1 MQTIGI
7 TLALNGT
14 DKVQQGL
21 RAVRSDL
28 GALGPASQTSARAAA
43 ANLGSMKASAAQ
55 TAAALRSV
63 PAQFTDIV
71 VSLQSGQ
78 QPLTVLLQQGGQL
91 KDMFGGIVPA
101 AKALAGYVVGL
112 ITPLT
117 LLAGGIAALGVAYY
131 QGSKEQDAFNK
142 ALVMTGNRAGV
153 TAGQLAQMARALSGQ
168 GYTQSAAAAAI
179 AELASTGK
187 IGAENMERFAATA
200 MELEQRVGI
209 PVQNTVKDLAEL
221 GKAPVEAS
229 IKLNQQYGYLTTA
242 TLAMIRALQDEGR
255 EADAAA
261 VAQNAYASAMTE
273 RTKVIT
279 QNLGYI
285 ERGWNKVTTAARK
298 GWDAIRGIGRTA
310 TPEEELGAVQDEIA
324 NIERALATGR
334 GFGETKGGAATG
346 RGGSLLSE
354 QEKAALR
361 ERLAA
366 RRQEEQAL
374 RSKTQAEQADS
385 QAQAKNRAIQDAGI
399 AAFEQIAAA
408 NDKAKTK
415 QEQLND
421 ALDTYR
427 KNVEKLRAARALETD
442 PAKLAAIDAL
452 ISPAQIAKAEAAI
465 RQQFAEKSG
474 SGTST
479 LAAARRAE
487 LADLQATLRQEQA
500 LLGQRKQ
507 QLDIQYSAGLVSMED
522 YYRQQR
528 GLIEQSAKLEEAAL
542 QSKLQRLEQEKTKGV
557 DALNVQRQIADVQG
571 QLAVR
576 RIQTQNELAEADQR
590 AAKAVQQHAA
600 ALAQLNS
607 NYTAYV
613 NQLQSRANLQ
623 VASVGMGQE
632 RSAYEQQL
640 LSIRENYANQMRNL
654 EDQRG
659 TASNW
664 TAANEAYYQ
673 ERMRL
678 LKAQL
683 DAEVRLHGE
692 TYARIQEA
700 QGNWQN
706 GAIRAMEDYATSGR
720 NVAEQ
725 TANAFTRAFSGM
737 EDALVNFTMT
747 GKADFK
753 SMAESIIADLIRIQ
767 IRAAMV
773 QALGGADGSGGWL
786 GTLVNAGMSWLT
798 GGAGGAS
805 AAGSQYSLTTASNYN
820 GGGLGL
826 KPNAKGGVYASPSLS
841 MYRNQVLD
849 APTVFA
855 FAKGGAPGRMGLMG
869 EAGPEAIMP
878 LTRGPDGNLGVRA
891 HGAGGAS
898 VVVNIH
904 PPDGYTA
911 QKRESSGVGG
921 EKIIDV
927 MFREFEGRLAAQVSG
942 GHGVMHQA
950 LNARKNMGM

>member
-1 MQTIGI
+1 MQPIGI

-28 GALGPASQTSARAAA
+28 GALGPASQTSARAATA
-43 ANLGSMKASAAQ
+43 SLGSMQMSAAQ
-55 TAAALRSV
+55 TSAALRMV

-101 AKALAGYVVGL
+101 AKALAGYVAGL
-112 ITPLT
+112 VSPLT

-131 QGSKEQDAFNK
+131 QGTQEQDAFNK
-142 ALVMTGNRAGV
+142 ALVMTGNRVGTT
-153 TAGQLAQMARALSGQ
+153 TAQLTEMAKSLSRNGYSQSGAADALAQLAQVGQ
-168 GYTQSAAAAAI
+168 IGTQH
-179 AELASTGK
+179 L
-187 IGAENMERFAATA
+187 ERFAAVA
-200 MELEQRVGI
+200 LDLEKRVGI
-209 PVQNTVKDLAEL
+209 PVQNTVKELAEL
-221 GKAPVEAS
+221 GKSPVEAS
-229 IKLNQQYGYLTTA
+229 IKLNQQYGYLTAA
-242 TLAMIRALQDEGR
+242 TLAQIQALKEQGR
-255 EADAAA
+255 EDDAAA
-261 VAQNAYASAMTE
+261 LAQAAYTSAMADRTSEME
-273 RTKVIT
+273 RH
-279 QNLGYI
+279 LG
-285 ERGWNKVTTAARK
+285 RM
-298 GWDAIRGIGRTA
+298 
-310 TPEEELGAVQDEIA
+310 
-324 NIERALATGR
+324 ERAWLAV
-334 GFGETKGGAATG
+334 KGAASGAWNAMVNFANG
-346 RGGSLLSE
+346 RQVDPRVE
-354 QEKAALR
+354 QL
-361 ERLAA
+361 ERLQAQLAA
-366 RRQEEQAL
+366 RQGQTATHGNDAFWQQGNEKLKAQINALKQAL
-374 RSKTQAEQADS
+374 EVDKARAEQE
-385 QAQAKNRAIQDAGI
+385 AKNRAIQDAGI

-442 PAKLAAIDAL
+442 PAKLAAIDAQ

-542 QSKLQRLEQEKTKGV
+542 QSKLQRLEQEKTKGA

-613 NQLQSRANLQ
+613 VQLQSRANLQ

-664 TAANEAYYQ
+664 TAENEAYYQ

-725 TANAFTRAFSGM
+725 TAQAFTRAFSGM
-737 EDALVNFTMT
+737 EDVAVSLAMT
-747 GKADFK
+747 GKASFK

-773 QALGGADGSGGWL
+773 QAIGGADGSGGWL

-891 HGAGGAS
+891 HGAGGAL
-898 VVVNIH
+898 VVVNVH

-921 EKIIDV
+921 EKIVDV

>member
-1 MQTIGI
+1 MQPIGI

-28 GALGPASQTSARAAA
+28 GALGPASQTSARAATA
-43 ANLGSMKASAAQ
+43 SLGSMQMSAAQ
-55 TAAALRSV
+55 TSAALRMV

-101 AKALAGYVVGL
+101 AKALAGYVAGL
-112 ITPLT
+112 VSPLT

-131 QGSKEQDAFNK
+131 QGTQEQDAFNK
-142 ALVMTGNRAGV
+142 ALVMTGNRVGTT
-153 TAGQLAQMARALSGQ
+153 TAQLTEMAKSLSRNGYSQSGAADALAQVGQ
-168 GYTQSAAAAAI
+168 IGTQH
-179 AELASTGK
+179 L
-187 IGAENMERFAATA
+187 ERFAAVA
-200 MELEQRVGI
+200 LDLEKRVGI
-209 PVQNTVKDLAEL
+209 PVQNTVKELAEL
-221 GKAPVEAS
+221 GKSPVEAS
-229 IKLNQQYGYLTTA
+229 IKLNQQYGYLTAA
-242 TLAMIRALQDEGR
+242 TLAQIQALKEQGR
-255 EADAAA
+255 EDDAAA
-261 VAQNAYASAMTE
+261 LAQAAYTSAMADRTSEME
-273 RTKVIT
+273 RH
-279 QNLGYI
+279 LG
-285 ERGWNKVTTAARK
+285 RM
-298 GWDAIRGIGRTA
+298 
-310 TPEEELGAVQDEIA
+310 
-324 NIERALATGR
+324 ERAWLAV
-334 GFGETKGGAATG
+334 KGAASGAWNAMVNFANG
-346 RGGSLLSE
+346 RQVDPRVE
-354 QEKAALR
+354 QL
-361 ERLAA
+361 ERLQDQLAA
-366 RRQEEQAL
+366 RQGQTATHGNDAFWQQGNEKLKAQINALKQAL
-374 RSKTQAEQADS
+374 EVDKARAEQE
-385 QAQAKNRAIQDAGI
+385 AKNRAIQDAGI

-442 PAKLAAIDAL
+442 PAKLAAIDAQ

-664 TAANEAYYQ
+664 TAENERYYQ

-725 TANAFTRAFSGM
+725 TAQAFTRAFSGM
-737 EDALVNFTMT
+737 EDVAVSLAMT
-747 GKADFK
+747 GKASFK

-773 QALGGADGSGGWL
+773 QAIGGSDGSGGWL
-786 GTLVNAGMSWLT
+786 GTLINAGMAWFT
-798 GGAGGAS
+798 GGSTA
-805 AAGSQYSLTTASNYN
+805 TAS
-820 GGGLGL
+820 GGNAGQGIQIRERS
-826 KPNAKGGVYASPSLS
+826 AKGNVYDSPSLS
-841 MYRNQVLD
+841 MYRNQVL
-849 APTVFA
+849 ASPTLFA
-855 FAKGGAPGRMGLMG
+855 FARGGVPGGNVGLMG

-891 HGAGGAS
+891 HGAGGAL

>member
-1 MQTIGI
+1 MERIGI
-7 TLALNGT
+7 TLGLDGA
-14 DKVQQGL
+14 DKVRQGL
-21 RAVRSDL
+21 SAVRNDL
-28 GALGPASQTSARAAA
+28 GALGPASQTSARAATA
-43 ANLGSMKASAAQ
+43 SLGSMQMSAAQ
-55 TAAALRSV
+55 TSAALRMV

-101 AKALAGYVVGL
+101 AKALGGYVAGL
-112 ITPLT
+112 ISPIT

-131 QGSKEQDAFNK
+131 QGSKEQDAFNQ
-142 ALVMTGNRAGV
+142 ALIMTGNRAGV
-153 TAGQLAQMARALSGQ
+153 TAGQLAQMAQSLGGSSGF
-168 GYTQSAAAAAI
+168 TKSAAAAAL
-179 AELASTGK
+179 AELAATGK
-187 IGAENMERFAATA
+187 VGAENMERFAATA

-242 TLAMIRALQDEGR
+242 TLAMIKALRDEGR

-261 VAQNAYASAMTE
+261 LAQKAYANAMSD
-273 RTKVIT
+273 RTKTIT
-279 QNLGYI
+279 ENLGYL
-285 ERGWNKVTTAARK
+285 ERGWNAVANAARK
-298 GWDAIRGIGRTA
+298 GWDAILGIGRPA
-310 TPEEELGAVQDEIA
+310 TPEEKLAAVQTEIV
-324 NIERALATGR
+324 NLERALASGS
-334 GFGETKGGAATG
+334 GWGETGGGAATG
-346 RGGSLLSE
+346 RGMSE
-354 QEKAALR
+354 RKKAELR
-361 ERLAA
+361 ERLAGL
-366 RRQEEQAL
+366 RSEEQAI
-374 RSKTQAEQADS
+374 RSKTQAEQAD
-385 QAQAKNRAIQDAGI
+385 AAAKGKNQAIQDAGI
-399 AAFEQIAAA
+399 AAFEKVTAAA
-408 NDKAKTK
+408 DRAKSK

-421 ALDTYR
+421 ALTEYR
-427 KNVEKLRAARALETD
+427 KNLASVRAARALESD
-442 PAKLAAIDAL
+442 PTKLAAIDAQL
-452 ISPAQIAKAEAAI
+452 NPAQIAKTEAAI

-542 QSKLQRLEQEKTKGV
+542 QSKLQRLEQEKTKGA

-632 RSAYEQQL
+632 RAAQEQGL
-640 LSIRENYANQMRNL
+640 LSIRENYAQQMRNL

-659 TASNW
+659 TASSW
-664 TAANEAYYQ
+664 TAENERYYQ

-678 LKAQL
+678 LKQQQE
-683 DAEVRLHGE
+683 DEVRIHGE
-692 TYARIQEA
+692 TYERIQLA
-700 QGNWQN
+700 QADWQN
-706 GAIRAMEDYATSGR
+706 GAIKAMEDYMASTR
-720 NVAEQ
+720 NVAQ
-725 TANAFTRAFSGM
+725 STANLFSTAFKGM
-737 EDALVNFTMT
+737 EDSLVSFVTT
-747 GKADFK
+747 GKGNFK
-753 SMAESIIADLIRIQ
+753 SLANTIVSELIRIQ
-767 IRAAMV
+767 MQEMLTKSI
-773 QALGGADGSGGWL
+773 GGSGGLL
-786 GTLVNAGMSWLT
+786 GSVVGAVAGLF
-798 GGAGGAS
+798 GGAAGTAS
-805 AAGSQYSLTTASNYN
+805 SSSSTYSLTTASNYSG

-826 KPNAKGGVYASPSLS
+826 KVSAFNAKGGVYDSPSLS
-841 MYRNQVLD
+841 MYRNQVLS
-849 APTVFA
+849 APTLFA
-855 FAKGGAPGRMGLMG
+855 FAKGGVPGGNLGLMG
-869 EAGPEAIMP
+869 EAGPEAIVP
-878 LTRGPDGNLGVRA
+878 LARMPDGNLGVRTQ
-891 HGAGGAS
+891 GGA
-898 VVVNIH
+898 NGGAPQITYAPKIH
-904 PPDGYTA
+904 VDARSDASQVYTLVRRAVREGQVQLLEAQSRGY
-911 QKRESSGVGG
+911 S
-921 EKIIDV
+921 I
-927 MFREFEGRLAAQVSG
+927 
-942 GHGVMHQA
+942 
-950 LNARKNMGM
+950 

>member
-1 MQTIGI
+1 MQPIGI
-7 TLALNGT
+7 TLTLDGT

-28 GALGPASQTSARAAA
+28 GALGPASQTSARAATA
-43 ANLGSMKASAAQ
+43 SLGSMQMSAAQ
-55 TAAALRSV
+55 TSAALRMV

-101 AKALAGYVVGL
+101 AKALAGYVAGL
-112 ITPLT
+112 VSPLT

-131 QGSKEQDAFNK
+131 QGTQEQDAFNK
-142 ALVMTGNRAGV
+142 ALVMTGNRVGTT
-153 TAGQLAQMARALSGQ
+153 TAQLTEMAKSLSRNGYSQSGAADALAQLAQVGQ
-168 GYTQSAAAAAI
+168 IGTQH
-179 AELASTGK
+179 L
-187 IGAENMERFAATA
+187 ERFAAVA
-200 MELEQRVGI
+200 LDLEKRVGI
-209 PVQNTVKDLAEL
+209 PVQNTVKELAEL
-221 GKAPVEAS
+221 GKSPVEAS
-229 IKLNQQYGYLTTA
+229 IKLNQQYGYLTAA
-242 TLAMIRALQDEGR
+242 TLAQIQALKEQGR
-255 EADAAA
+255 EDDAAA
-261 VAQNAYASAMTE
+261 LAQTAYTSAMADRTSEME
-273 RTKVIT
+273 RH
-279 QNLGYI
+279 LG
-285 ERGWNKVTTAARK
+285 RM
-298 GWDAIRGIGRTA
+298 
-310 TPEEELGAVQDEIA
+310 
-324 NIERALATGR
+324 ERAWLAV
-334 GFGETKGGAATG
+334 KGAASGAWNAMVNFANG
-346 RGGSLLSE
+346 RQVDPRVE
-354 QEKAALR
+354 QL
-361 ERLAA
+361 ERLQAQLAA
-366 RRQEEQAL
+366 RQGQTATHGNDAFWQKGNEKLNAQINALKQAL
-374 RSKTQAEQADS
+374 EVDKARAEQE
-385 QAQAKNRAIQDAGI
+385 AKNRAIQDAGI

-442 PAKLAAIDAL
+442 PAKLAAIDAQ

-613 NQLQSRANLQ
+613 VQLQSRANLQ

-664 TAANEAYYQ
+664 TAENEAYYQ

-773 QALGGADGSGGWL
+773 QALGGSDGSGGWL
-786 GTLVNAGMSWLT
+786 GTLINAGMAWFT
-798 GGAGGAS
+798 GGSTA
-805 AAGSQYSLTTASNYN
+805 TAS
-820 GGGLGL
+820 GGNAGQGIQIRERS
-826 KPNAKGGVYASPSLS
+826 AKGNVYDSPSLS
-841 MYRNQVLD
+841 MYRNQVL
-849 APTVFA
+849 ASPTLFA
-855 FAKGGAPGRMGLMG
+855 FARGGVPGGNVGLMG

-942 GHGVMHQA
+942 GRGVMHQA

>member
-1 MQTIGI
+1 MERIGI
-7 TLALNGT
+7 TLGLDGA
-14 DKVQQGL
+14 DKVRQGL
-21 RAVRSDL
+21 SAVRNDL

-43 ANLGSMKASAAQ
+43 ASLGTMNASAAQ
-55 TAAALRSV
+55 TAAALRMV

-112 ITPLT
+112 INPLT

-131 QGSKEQDAFNK
+131 QGSKEMDAFNQ
-142 ALVMTGNRAGV
+142 ALIMTGNRAGV
-153 TAGQLAQMARALSGQ
+153 TAGQLAQMAQSLGGSSGF
-168 GYTQSAAAAAI
+168 TKSAAAAAL
-179 AELASTGK
+179 AELAATGK
-187 IGAENMERFAATA
+187 VGAENMERFAATA

-242 TLAMIRALQDEGR
+242 TLAMIKALRDEGR

-261 VAQNAYASAMTE
+261 LAQKAYANAMSD
-273 RTKVIT
+273 RTKTIT
-279 QNLGYI
+279 ENLGYL
-285 ERGWNKVTTAARK
+285 ERGWNAVANAARK
-298 GWDAIRGIGRTA
+298 GWDAILGIGRPA
-310 TPEEELGAVQDEIA
+310 TPEEKLAAVQTEIV
-324 NIERALATGR
+324 NLERALASGS
-334 GFGETKGGAATG
+334 GWGETGGGAATG
-346 RGGSLLSE
+346 RGMSE
-354 QEKAALR
+354 RKKAELR
-361 ERLAA
+361 ERLAGL
-366 RRQEEQAL
+366 RSEEQAI
-374 RSKTQAEQADS
+374 RSKTQAEQAD
-385 QAQAKNRAIQDAGI
+385 AAAKGKNQAIQDAGI
-399 AAFEQIAAA
+399 AAFEKVTAAA
-408 NDKAKTK
+408 DRAKSK

-421 ALDTYR
+421 ALTEYR
-427 KNVEKLRAARALETD
+427 KNLASVRAARALESD
-442 PAKLAAIDAL
+442 PTKLAAIDAQL
-452 ISPAQIAKAEAAI
+452 NPAQIAKTEAAI

-613 NQLQSRANLQ
+613 VQLQSRADLQ

-632 RSAYEQQL
+632 RAAQEQGL
-640 LSIRENYANQMRNL
+640 LSIRENYAQQMRNL
-654 EDQRG
+654 QDQRG

-664 TAANEAYYQ
+664 TAENEAYYQ

-678 LKAQL
+678 LKQQQE
-683 DAEVRLHGE
+683 DEVRIHGE
-692 TYARIQEA
+692 TYERIQLA
-700 QGNWQN
+700 QADWQN
-706 GAIRAMEDYATSGR
+706 GAIKAMEDYMASTR
-720 NVAEQ
+720 NVAQ
-725 TANAFTRAFSGM
+725 STANLFSTAFKGM
-737 EDALVNFTMT
+737 EDSLVSFVTT
-747 GKADFK
+747 GKGNFK
-753 SMAESIIADLIRIQ
+753 SLANTIVSELIRIQ
-767 IRAAMV
+767 MQEMLTKSI
-773 QALGGADGSGGWL
+773 GGSGGLL
-786 GTLVNAGMSWLT
+786 GSVVGAVAALF
-798 GGAGGAS
+798 GGAAGTAS
-805 AAGSQYSLTTASNYN
+805 SSSSTYSLTTASNYSG

-826 KPNAKGGVYASPSLS
+826 KVSAFNAKGGVYDSPSLS
-841 MYRNQVLD
+841 MYRNQVLS
-849 APTVFA
+849 APTLFA
-855 FAKGGAPGRMGLMG
+855 FAKGGVPGGNLGLMG
-869 EAGPEAIMP
+869 EAGPEAIVP
-878 LTRGPDGNLGVRA
+878 LARMPDGNLGVRTQ
-891 HGAGGAS
+891 GGA
-898 VVVNIH
+898 NGGAPQITYAPKIH
-904 PPDGYTA
+904 VDARSDASQVYTLVRRAVREGQVQLLEAQSRGY
-911 QKRESSGVGG
+911 S
-921 EKIIDV
+921 I
-927 MFREFEGRLAAQVSG
+927 
-942 GHGVMHQA
+942 
-950 LNARKNMGM
+950 

>member
-1 MQTIGI
+1 MLLMERIGI
-7 TLALNGT
+7 TLGLDGA
-14 DKVQQGL
+14 DKVRQGL
-21 RAVRSDL
+21 SAVRNDL
-28 GALGPASQTSARAAA
+28 GALGPASQTSARAATA
-43 ANLGSMKASAAQ
+43 SLGSMQMSAAQ
-55 TAAALRSV
+55 TSAALRMV

-101 AKALAGYVVGL
+101 AKALGGYVAGL
-112 ITPLT
+112 ISPIT

-131 QGSKEQDAFNK
+131 QGSKEQDAFNQ
-142 ALVMTGNRAGV
+142 ALIMTGNRAGV
-153 TAGQLAQMARALSGQ
+153 TAGQLAQMAQSLGGSSGF
-168 GYTQSAAAAAI
+168 TKSAAAAAL
-179 AELASTGK
+179 AELAATGK
-187 IGAENMERFAATA
+187 VGAENMERFAATA

-242 TLAMIRALQDEGR
+242 TLAMIKALRDEGR

-261 VAQNAYASAMTE
+261 LAQKAYANAMSD
-273 RTKVIT
+273 RTKTIT
-279 QNLGYI
+279 ENLGYL
-285 ERGWNKVTTAARK
+285 ERGWNAVANAARK
-298 GWDAIRGIGRTA
+298 GWDAILGIGRPA
-310 TPEEELGAVQDEIA
+310 TPEEKLAAVQTEIV
-324 NIERALATGR
+324 NLERALASGS
-334 GFGETKGGAATG
+334 GWGETGGGAATG
-346 RGGSLLSE
+346 RGMSE
-354 QEKAALR
+354 RKKAELR
-361 ERLAA
+361 ERLAGL
-366 RRQEEQAL
+366 RSEEQAI
-374 RSKTQAEQADS
+374 RSKTQAEQAD
-385 QAQAKNRAIQDAGI
+385 AAAKGKNQAIQDAGI
-399 AAFEQIAAA
+399 AAFEKVTAAA
-408 NDKAKTK
+408 DRAKSK

-421 ALDTYR
+421 ALTEYR
-427 KNVEKLRAARALETD
+427 KNLASVRAARALESD
-442 PAKLAAIDAL
+442 PTKLAAIDAQL
-452 ISPAQIAKAEAAI
+452 NPAQIAKTEAAI

-542 QSKLQRLEQEKTKGV
+542 QSKLQRLEQEKTKGA

-632 RSAYEQQL
+632 RAAQEQGL
-640 LSIRENYANQMRNL
+640 LSIRENYAQQMRNL

-659 TASNW
+659 TASSW
-664 TAANEAYYQ
+664 TAENERYYQ

-678 LKAQL
+678 LKQQQE
-683 DAEVRLHGE
+683 DEVRIHGE
-692 TYARIQEA
+692 TYERIQLA
-700 QGNWQN
+700 QADWQN
-706 GAIRAMEDYATSGR
+706 GAIKAMEDYMASTR
-720 NVAEQ
+720 NVAQ
-725 TANAFTRAFSGM
+725 STANLFSTAFKGM
-737 EDALVNFTMT
+737 EDSLVSFVTT
-747 GKADFK
+747 GKGNFK
-753 SMAESIIADLIRIQ
+753 SLANTIVSELIRIQ
-767 IRAAMV
+767 MQEMLTKSI
-773 QALGGADGSGGWL
+773 GGSGGLL
-786 GTLVNAGMSWLT
+786 GSVVGAVAGLF
-798 GGAGGAS
+798 GGAAGTAS
-805 AAGSQYSLTTASNYN
+805 SSSSTYSLTTASNYSG

-826 KPNAKGGVYASPSLS
+826 KVSAFNAKGGVYDSPSLS
-841 MYRNQVLD
+841 MYRNQVLS
-849 APTVFA
+849 APTLFA
-855 FAKGGAPGRMGLMG
+855 FAKGGVPGGNLGLMG
-869 EAGPEAIMP
+869 EAGPEAIVP
-878 LTRGPDGNLGVRA
+878 LARMPDGNLGVRTQ
-891 HGAGGAS
+891 GGA
-898 VVVNIH
+898 NGGAPQITYAPKIH
-904 PPDGYTA
+904 VDARSDASQVYTLVRRAVREGQVQLLEAQSRGY
-911 QKRESSGVGG
+911 S
-921 EKIIDV
+921 I
-927 MFREFEGRLAAQVSG
+927 
-942 GHGVMHQA
+942 
-950 LNARKNMGM
+950 

>member
-1 MQTIGI
+1 MQPIGI
-7 TLALNGT
+7 TLALDGT

-28 GALGPASQTSARAAA
+28 GALGPASQTSARAATA
-43 ANLGSMKASAAQ
+43 SLGSMQMSAAQ
-55 TAAALRSV
+55 TSAALRMV

-112 ITPLT
+112 INPLT

-131 QGSKEQDAFNK
+131 QGSKEMDAFNQ
-142 ALVMTGNRAGV
+142 ALIMTGNRAGV
-153 TAGQLAQMARALSGQ
+153 TAGQLAQMAQSLGGSSGF
-168 GYTQSAAAAAI
+168 TKSAAAAAL
-179 AELASTGK
+179 AELAATGK
-187 IGAENMERFAATA
+187 VGAENMERFAATA

-242 TLAMIRALQDEGR
+242 TLAMIKALRDEGR

-261 VAQNAYASAMTE
+261 LAQKAYANAMSD
-273 RTKVIT
+273 RTKTIT
-279 QNLGYI
+279 ENLGYL
-285 ERGWNKVTTAARK
+285 ERGWNAVANAARK
-298 GWDAIRGIGRTA
+298 GWDAILGIGRPA
-310 TPEEELGAVQDEIA
+310 TPEEKLAAVQTEIV
-324 NIERALATGR
+324 NLERALASGS
-334 GFGETKGGAATG
+334 GWGETGGGAATG
-346 RGGSLLSE
+346 RGMSE
-354 QEKAALR
+354 RKKAELR
-361 ERLAA
+361 ERLAGL
-366 RRQEEQAL
+366 RSEEQAI
-374 RSKTQAEQADS
+374 RSKTQAEQAD
-385 QAQAKNRAIQDAGI
+385 AAAKGKNQAIQDAGI
-399 AAFEQIAAA
+399 AAFEKVTAAA
-408 NDKAKTK
+408 DRAKSK

-421 ALDTYR
+421 ALTEYR
-427 KNVEKLRAARALETD
+427 KNLASVRAARALESD
-442 PAKLAAIDAL
+442 PTKLAAIDAQL
-452 ISPAQIAKAEAAI
+452 NPAQIAKTEAAI

-590 AAKAVQQHAA
+590 AAKAVQQHEA

-613 NQLQSRANLQ
+613 VQLQSRANLQ

-654 EDQRG
+654 EYQRG

-706 GAIRAMEDYATSGR
+706 GAIRAMKDYATSGR

-725 TANAFTRAFSGM
+725 TAQAFTRAFSGM
-737 EDALVNFTMT
+737 EDVAVSLAMT
-747 GKADFK
+747 GKVSFK

-773 QALGGADGSGGWL
+773 QAIGGADGSGGWL

-891 HGAGGAS
+891 HGAGGAL

>member
-1 MQTIGI
+1 MERIGI
-7 TLALNGT
+7 TLGLDGA
-14 DKVQQGL
+14 DKVRQGL
-21 RAVRSDL
+21 SAVRNDL

-43 ANLGSMKASAAQ
+43 ASLGTMNASAAQ
-55 TAAALRSV
+55 TAAALRMV

-101 AKALAGYVVGL
+101 AKALAGYVAGL
-112 ITPLT
+112 VSPLT

-131 QGSKEQDAFNK
+131 QGTQEQDAFNK
-142 ALVMTGNRAGV
+142 ALVMTGNRVGTT
-153 TAGQLAQMARALSGQ
+153 TAQLTEMAKSLSRNGYSQSGAADALAQLAQVGQ
-168 GYTQSAAAAAI
+168 IGTQH
-179 AELASTGK
+179 L
-187 IGAENMERFAATA
+187 ERFAAVA
-200 MELEQRVGI
+200 LDLEKRVGI
-209 PVQNTVKDLAEL
+209 PVQNTVKELAEL
-221 GKAPVEAS
+221 GKSPVEAS
-229 IKLNQQYGYLTTA
+229 IKLNQQYGYLTAA
-242 TLAMIRALQDEGR
+242 TLAQIQALKEQGR
-255 EADAAA
+255 EDDAAA
-261 VAQNAYASAMTE
+261 LAQAAYTRAMADRTSEME
-273 RTKVIT
+273 RH
-279 QNLGYI
+279 LG
-285 ERGWNKVTTAARK
+285 RM
-298 GWDAIRGIGRTA
+298 
-310 TPEEELGAVQDEIA
+310 
-324 NIERALATGR
+324 ERAWLAV
-334 GFGETKGGAATG
+334 KGAASGAWNAMVNFANG
-346 RGGSLLSE
+346 RQVDPRVE
-354 QEKAALR
+354 QL
-361 ERLAA
+361 ERLQAQLAA
-366 RRQEEQAL
+366 RQGQTATHGNDAFWQKGNEKLKAQINALKQAL
-374 RSKTQAEQADS
+374 EVDKARAEQE
-385 QAQAKNRAIQDAGI
+385 AKNRAIQDAGI

-442 PAKLAAIDAL
+442 PAKLAAIDAQL
-452 ISPAQIAKAEAAI
+452 NPAQIAKTEAAI

-479 LAAARRAE
+479 MAAARRAE

-590 AAKAVQQHAA
+590 ASKAVQQHAA

-613 NQLQSRANLQ
+613 GQLQSRANLQ

-664 TAANEAYYQ
+664 TAENELYYQ

-683 DAEVRLHGE
+683 EAEVRLHGE
-692 TYARIQEA
+692 TYDRIQLA
-700 QGNWQN
+700 QADWTN
-706 GAIRAMEDYATSGR
+706 GAIRAMEDYMSSAR
-720 NVAEQ
+720 NVAQQ
-725 TANAFTRAFSGM
+725 TQQLFSTAFNGATNALTSF
-737 EDALVNFTMT
+737 VMT
-747 GKADFK
+747 GKGDFK
-753 SMAESIIADLIRIQ
+753 SLANTIISELVRIQ
-767 IRAAMV
+767 MQEMLTKSLSSSGILGSVFSAVAGAFGGSAGAAS
-773 QALGGADGSGGWL
+773 GS
-786 GTLVNAGMSWLT
+786 
-798 GGAGGAS
+798 S
-805 AAGSQYSLTTASNYN
+805 AYSLTTASNYSG

-826 KPNAKGGVYASPSLS
+826 KVSAFNAKGGVYDSPSLS
-841 MYRNQVLD
+841 MYRNQVLS
-849 APTVFA
+849 APTLFA
-855 FAKGGAPGRMGLMG
+855 FAKGGVPGGNLGLMG
-869 EAGPEAIMP
+869 EAGPEAIVP
-878 LTRGPDGNLGVRA
+878 LARMPDGNLGVRTQ
-891 HGAGGAS
+891 GGA
-898 VVVNIH
+898 NGGAPQITYAPKIH
-904 PPDGYTA
+904 VDARSDASQVYTLVRRAVREGQVQLLEAQSRGY
-911 QKRESSGVGG
+911 S
-921 EKIIDV
+921 I
-927 MFREFEGRLAAQVSG
+927 
-942 GHGVMHQA
+942 
-950 LNARKNMGM
+950 